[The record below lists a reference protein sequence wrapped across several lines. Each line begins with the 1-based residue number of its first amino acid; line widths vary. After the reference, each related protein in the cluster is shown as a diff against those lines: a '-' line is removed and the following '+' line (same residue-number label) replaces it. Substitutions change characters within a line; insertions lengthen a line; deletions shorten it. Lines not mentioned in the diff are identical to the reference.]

1 MDSVY
6 NDIKFG
12 YQLPP
17 HTPELIFDIAL
28 YLEEKGFDS
37 VFMADHLV
45 GIAVRRFDF
54 LDAWNI
60 LSALAVKTKSLKLG
74 SCVTDPHRKHPA
86 VLAQTVMTLD
96 HLSNGRAILGIGA
109 GEAMNLDPYGIKWDK
124 PVSRMYEAVKAVK
137 ACWTQSVVNF
147 EGKVYHIKNAL
158 VEPKPVQ
165 KPHPPIWI
173 AGNSPRTM
181 KMTAEIADGWIPM
194 APPLTPAT
202 YKESLKKILEWAK
215 EYGRKPESIEPALFT
230 YAVVAEDRNT
240 AREIIELPARMT
252 IATLSKGAQHLKL
265 RGSIPEEFQLHRFIS
280 NQENVAQLLGHTMDV
295 VPTEAIDEFF
305 VYGSPDDCIEGIER
319 YLKAGVKH
327 FIVAMFVRLK
337 TMKETLQLY
346 AEKVVPYFKEEK

>member
-1 MDSVY
+1 MFEDV
-6 NDIKFG
+6 KFG

-17 HTPELIFDIAL
+17 HTPDLIFDIAL

-60 LSALAVKTKSLKLG
+60 LSALAVKTKRLKLG

-86 VLAQTVMTLD
+86 VLAQTVVTLD

-137 ACWTQSVVNF
+137 ACWTQPVVNF
-147 EGKVYHIKNAL
+147 EGEFYHIKNAL
-158 VEPKPVQ
+158 VEPKPIQ

-181 KMTAEIADGWIPM
+181 KMTAEIADGWIPTT
-194 APPLTPAT
+194 PPLTLTA
-202 YKESLKKILEWAK
+202 YKENLRKILKWSGEH
-215 EYGRKPESIEPALFT
+215 GRNPDAIEPAIFE
-230 YAVVAEDRNT
+230 YVVVAKDYDA
-240 AREIIELPARMT
+240 ARELIELPGKMI
-252 IATLSKGAQHLKL
+252 IAQWPGAAQHVKL
-265 RGSIPEEFQLHRFIS
+265 NVPMREEFHINRFVF
-280 NQENVAQLLGHTMDV
+280 NRQNVLRLIEYAKEA
-295 VPTEAIDEFF
+295 VPSEAVDKFF
-305 VYGSPDDCIEGIER
+305 VYGTPDDCIDGIER

-327 FIVAMFVRLK
+327 FVAAMFVRL
-337 TMKETLQLY
+337 ESVRQTLRMY
-346 AEKVVPYFKEEK
+346 AEDVLSYFKEQK

>member
-1 MDSVY
+1 VFEDV
-6 NDIKFG
+6 KFG

-17 HTPELIFDIAL
+17 YMPDLISDIAL
-28 YLEEKGFDS
+28 YVEEKGFDS

-60 LSALAVKTKSLKLG
+60 LSALAVKTKRLKLG

-86 VLAQTVMTLD
+86 VLAQTVTTLD

-109 GEAMNLDPYGIKWDK
+109 GEAMNLDPYGIKWDR

-137 ACWTQSVVNF
+137 ECWTQPLVNF
-147 EGKVYHIKNAL
+147 EGEFFHIKDAL
-158 VEPKPVQ
+158 VEPKPIQ

-194 APPLTPAT
+194 TPPLTPDM
-202 YKESLKKILEWAK
+202 YKENFRKIMGWAK
-215 EYGRKPESIEPALFT
+215 EYGRDPASIEPALFT
-230 YAVVAEDRNT
+230 YVVVAEDHDK
-240 AREIIELPARMT
+240 AREMVELPARMT
-252 IATLSKGAQHLKL
+252 IATWFRVVQHLPLK
-265 RGSIPEEFQLHRFIS
+265 GSIPEEFQLHRLIS
-280 NQENVAQLLGHTMDV
+280 NQENIARLLEHTVDV
-295 VPTEAIDEFF
+295 VPSEAIDKFF

-327 FIVAMFVRLK
+327 FIVAMLVQLK
-337 TMKETLQLY
+337 IMKETLQLY
-346 AEKVVPYFKEEK
+346 AEKVVPYFRTEK

>member
-1 MDSVY
+1 MKKVFEDV
-6 NDIKFG
+6 KFG

-17 HTPELIFDIAL
+17 HTPDLIFDIAL

-60 LSALAVKTKSLKLG
+60 LSALAVKTKRLKLG

-86 VLAQTVMTLD
+86 VLAQTVVTLD

-137 ACWTQSVVNF
+137 ACWTQPLVNF
-147 EGKVYHIKNAL
+147 EGEFYHIKNAL
-158 VEPKPVQ
+158 VDPKPIQ

-194 APPLTPAT
+194 APPLTPDT
-202 YKESLKKILEWAK
+202 YKENLGKILEWTK
-215 EYGRKPESIEPALFT
+215 GYGREPDSIEPALFT
-230 YAVVAEDRNT
+230 YVVVAEDRDK
-240 AREIIELPARMT
+240 AREIIDLPARMT
-252 IATLSKGAQHLKL
+252 IATWSKAVQHVKLK
-265 RGSIPEEFQLHRFIS
+265 GSIPEEFQLQRFIS

-295 VPTEAIDEFF
+295 VPPEAIDDFF
-305 VYGSPDDCIEGIER
+305 VYGSPDDCIAGIER

-337 TMKETLQLY
+337 NMKETLQLY
-346 AEKVVPYFKEEK
+346 AEKVVPYFKEEE

>member
-1 MDSVY
+1 VFEDV
-6 NDIKFG
+6 KFG

-17 HTPELIFDIAL
+17 YTPDLIFDIAL
-28 YLEEKGFDS
+28 YLEEKGFNS

-60 LSALAVKTKSLKLG
+60 LSALAVKTKRLKLG

-86 VLAQTVMTLD
+86 VLAQTVMTID

-124 PVSRMYEAVKAVK
+124 PVSRMYEAIKAVK
-137 ACWTQSVVNF
+137 ECWTQPVVNF
-147 EGKVYHIKNAL
+147 EGKFYHIKNAL
-158 VEPKPVQ
+158 VEPKPIQ

-194 APPLTPAT
+194 APPLTPDA
-202 YKESLKKILEWAK
+202 YRENLGKISKWAK
-215 EYGRKPESIEPALFT
+215 EYGRDADSIEPALFT
-230 YAVVAEDRNT
+230 YVVVAKDYDT
-240 AREIIELPARMT
+240 ARQIIELPGRMT
-252 IATLSKGAQHLKL
+252 IATWSKAARHLKL
-265 RGSIPEEFQLHRFIS
+265 KGSIPEEFQLHRFIS
-280 NQENVAQLLGHTMDV
+280 NQENVARLLEHAMEA
-295 VPTEAIDEFF
+295 VPPEAIDEFF
-305 VYGSPDDCIEGIER
+305 VYGSPDDCIGRIEK

-327 FIVAMFVRLK
+327 FIVAMFVQLK
-337 TMKETLQLY
+337 IMKETLRMY
-346 AEKVVPYFKEEK
+346 TEKVVPYFKEEK

>member
-1 MDSVY
+1 VKKVFEEV
-6 NDIKFG
+6 KFG

-17 HTPELIFDIAL
+17 HTPNLIFDIAL

-60 LSALAVKTKSLKLG
+60 LSALAVKTKCLKLG

-109 GEAMNLDPYGIKWDK
+109 GEAMNLDPYGIKWDR
-124 PVSRMYEAVKAVK
+124 PVSKMYEAVKAVK
-137 ACWTQSVVNF
+137 ECWTQPVVNF
-147 EGKVYHIKNAL
+147 EGEIFHIKNAL
-158 VEPKPVQ
+158 VDPKPIQ

-194 APPLTPAT
+194 APPLTP
-202 YKESLKKILEWAK
+202 EMHKKNFGKIVEWAK
-215 EYGRKPESIEPALFT
+215 EYGREPESIEPALFT
-230 YAVVAEDRNT
+230 YVVVAKDHDT

-252 IATLSKGAQHLKL
+252 IATLSKFTKHLKL

-280 NQENVAQLLGHTMDV
+280 NQENVAQLLGYTMDV
-295 VPTEAIDEFF
+295 VPPEAIDDFF
-305 VYGSPDDCIEGIER
+305 VYGSPDDCIAGIER

-337 TMKETLQLY
+337 MMKETLQLY

>member
-1 MDSVY
+1 MFEDV
-6 NDIKFG
+6 KFG

-17 HTPELIFDIAL
+17 HTPDLIFDVAL

-54 LDAWNI
+54 LDAWDI
-60 LSALAVKTKSLKLG
+60 LSALAVKTKRLKLG

-109 GEAMNLDPYGIKWDK
+109 GEAMNLDPYGIKWDR

-137 ACWTQSVVNF
+137 ECWTHPVVNF
-147 EGKVYHIKNAL
+147 EGEFFHIKNAL
-158 VEPKPVQ
+158 VEPKPIQ
-165 KPHPPIWI
+165 EPHPPIWI

-194 APPLTPAT
+194 APPLTPDV
-202 YKESLKKILEWAK
+202 YKENFGKILKWVK
-215 EYGRKPESIEPALFT
+215 EYGREPESVEPALFT
-230 YAVVAEDRNT
+230 YVVVAKDHDT

-265 RGSIPEEFQLHRFIS
+265 EGSIPEEFQLHRFIS

-295 VPTEAIDEFF
+295 VPPEAVDEFF

-327 FIVAMFVRLK
+327 FIVAMFVQLK
-337 TMKETLQLY
+337 MMKETLQLY

>member
-1 MDSVY
+1 MFEDV
-6 NDIKFG
+6 KFG

-17 HTPELIFDIAL
+17 HTPDLIFDIAL

-74 SCVTDPHRKHPA
+74 SCVADPRRKHPA
-86 VLAQTVMTLD
+86 VLAQTVTTLD

-124 PVSRMYEAVKAVK
+124 PVSKMYEAVKAVK
-137 ACWTQSVVNF
+137 ACWTQPVVNF
-147 EGKVYHIKNAL
+147 EGKFFHIKNAL

-194 APPLTPAT
+194 APPLTPDA
-202 YKESLKKILEWAK
+202 YRESLGKILGWA
-215 EYGRKPESIEPALFT
+215 
-230 YAVVAEDRNT
+230 
-240 AREIIELPARMT
+240 
-252 IATLSKGAQHLKL
+252 
-265 RGSIPEEFQLHRFIS
+265 EEVWKR
-280 NQENVAQLLGHTMDV
+280 
-295 VPTEAIDEFF
+295 
-305 VYGSPDDCIEGIER
+305 R
-319 YLKAGVKH
+319 
-327 FIVAMFVRLK
+327 
-337 TMKETLQLY
+337 
-346 AEKVVPYFKEEK
+346 

>member
-1 MDSVY
+1 MFEDV
-6 NDIKFG
+6 KFG

-17 HTPELIFDIAL
+17 HTPDLIFDVAL
-28 YLEEKGFDS
+28 YAEEKGFDS

-86 VLAQTVMTLD
+86 VLAQTVTTLD
-96 HLSNGRAILGIGA
+96 HLSDGRAILGIGA
-109 GEAMNLDPYGIKWDK
+109 GEAMNLDPYGIKWGK
-124 PVSRMYEAVKAVK
+124 PVSKMYEAVKAVK
-137 ACWTQSVVNF
+137 ECWAQPVVNF
-147 EGKVYHIKNAL
+147 EGKFFHIKNAL
-158 VEPKPVQ
+158 VDPKPVQ

-173 AGNSPRTM
+173 AGNSPITM

-194 APPLTPAT
+194 APPLNPDT
-202 YKESLKKILEWAK
+202 YRENLGKILGWAK
-215 EYGRKPESIEPALFT
+215 EYGRDADSIEPALFT
-230 YAVVAEDRNT
+230 YVVVAEDYDT

-252 IATLSKGAQHLKL
+252 IATLSKAAQHLKL
-265 RGSIPEEFQLHRFIS
+265 KASIPEEFQLHRFIS
-280 NQENVAQLLGHTMDV
+280 NQENVARLLEHAMDA
-295 VPTEAIDEFF
+295 VPPEAIDEFF
-305 VYGSPDDCIEGIER
+305 VYGSPDDCIERIER

-337 TMKETLQLY
+337 IMKETLRMY
-346 AEKVVPYFKEEK
+346 TEKVVPYFKEEK